1 MKRVILAIILV
12 MFTGTWAAAE
22 SSVWKAQ
29 KGDAVIYLGGTFHIL
44 RATDFPL
51 PPEFDRAYRASDVV
65 LFETDVGKLR
75 EPSTQQKL
83 LARAMYADGSTI
95 DKHLSARTYGELSAY
110 CASNGIP
117 LQVLSRFKPS
127 MLMMTLTLMELT
139 KLGVTEQGVDTVFY
153 ERAHKDKK
161 AVRGLETVDEQIN
174 ILISMADGDEDDFV
188 SYSIKDMKTIRE
200 QFETLEQAWRTGDAA
215 RLDELLV
222 SEMKTEHPK
231 LYRKL
236 VLDRNRSWL
245 SSIDA
250 LQKSPGTKFIL
261 VGAAHLVGPDGLIEA
276 LRKRGY
282 RVDKL

>member
-1 MKRVILAIILV
+1 MKIIVAILLV
-12 MFTGTWAAAE
+12 LCASTWAAAE
-22 SSVWKAQ
+22 SSVWKAH

-51 PPEFDRAYRASDVV
+51 PPEFDKAYRASDVV
-65 LFETDVGKLR
+65 LFETDVDKLR

-83 LARAMYADGSTI
+83 LAQGMYADGSTI
-95 DKHLSARTYGELSAY
+95 DKHLSDRSYGELSAY

-117 LQVLSRFKPS
+117 LTALSRFKPS

-139 KLGVTEQGVDTVFY
+139 KLGVTQQGVDTVFY
-153 ERAHKDKK
+153 ERAQKDKK
-161 AVRGLETVDEQIN
+161 AVRGLETVDEQITL
-174 ILISMADGDEDDFV
+174 LISMADGDEDDFV
-188 SYSIKDMKTIRE
+188 SYSLRDMKTIRD
-200 QFETLEQAWRTGDAA
+200 QFEALEQAWRKGDAA

-222 SEMKTEHPK
+222 SEMKTEYPK

-236 VLDRNRSWL
+236 VLDRNRNWL